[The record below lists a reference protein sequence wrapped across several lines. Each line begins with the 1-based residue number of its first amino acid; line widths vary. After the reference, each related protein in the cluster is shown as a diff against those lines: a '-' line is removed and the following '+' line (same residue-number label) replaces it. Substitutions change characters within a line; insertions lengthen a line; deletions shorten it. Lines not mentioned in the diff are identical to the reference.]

1 MIYEYFLCFQFPES
15 IGREGHSLPLI
26 CYRWTGHRP
35 EYLDQE
41 SSLTQSC
48 TGITELMVVHE
59 KLWSHS
65 SKWDSFI
72 TGSTCNNWSET
83 GTTWCFFMKTTSK
96 EFTLSSDFKWIHL
109 LSENSSDIGKNKSDF
124 ICFGGGT
131 SNFTE
136 TANKAEISEL

>member
-1 MIYEYFLCFQFPES
+1 
-15 IGREGHSLPLI
+15 
-26 CYRWTGHRP
+26 
-35 EYLDQE
+35 
-41 SSLTQSC
+41 
-48 TGITELMVVHE
+48 
-59 KLWSHS
+59 
-65 SKWDSFI
+65 
-72 TGSTCNNWSET
+72 
-83 GTTWCFFMKTTSK
+83 MKTTSK

>member
-1 MIYEYFLCFQFPES
+1 MKNCDPTVPNEI
-15 IGREGHSLPLI
+15 R
-26 CYRWTGHRP
+26 
-35 EYLDQE
+35 
-41 SSLTQSC
+41 SSLEASVT
-48 TGITELMVVHE
+48 TG
-59 KLWSHS
+59 
-65 SKWDSFI
+65 
-72 TGSTCNNWSET
+72 ET

-136 TANKAEISEL
+136 TANKAEILEL